1 MSGGLEHKL
10 GNAKMTTRFRKQP
23 ISIFLP
29 ALAGGGAE
37 RAMLHLAEGLA
48 EQGYPTDLVLAQ
60 AEGDYLASV
69 PASIRIIDLQARS
82 PVIVSKTLAL
92 RRYLQQEQPAVLLSA
107 LDIFSS
113 AIWAQRLSGVS
124 TRIIFCVQTYLSRQ
138 FRNHQPY
145 TMGQVRPHLVRWFYP
160 WADAIVAA
168 SQGVAEDVSRLTHLP
183 IEQIQ
188 VIHNP
193 VVTPQVLQKMQE
205 PIDHPWFDASEPPV
219 ILGVGRLVSQK
230 DFPTLI
236 QAFAKVR
243 QHCPARLMI
252 LGEGEDRSKL
262 EAQICQLGLEQD
274 VALPGFVDNPY
285 AYMAQA
291 NIFALSSIFE
301 GFGNVVAEAMAAGT
315 SIVSTDCESGP
326 AEILE
331 NGKYGKLVPVEDANA
346 LATGILEVLY
356 QPIDP
361 EVLKQRAQAFS
372 IEQVTQQ
379 YINVIQKAIRQDQL
393 QAS

>member
-1 MSGGLEHKL
+1 M
-10 GNAKMTTRFRKQP
+10 NNTFRKP
-23 ISIFLP
+23 SISIFLP

-48 EQGYPTDLVLAQ
+48 ERGYPTDLVLAQ
-60 AEGDYLASV
+60 AEGDYLSSV
-69 PASIRIIDLQARS
+69 PAPVRIVDLQARS

-92 RRYLQQEQPAVLLSA
+92 KRYLQQERPSVLLSA

-113 AIWAQRLSGVS
+113 AIWAQRLAGVS
-124 TRIIFCVQTYLSRQ
+124 TRIIFCVQTHLSRQ

-145 TMGQVRPHLVRWFYP
+145 TVGQVRPHLVRWFYP

-168 SQGVAEDVSRLTHLP
+168 SHGVASDLSQLADMP
-183 IEQIQ
+183 IDRIQ

-205 PIDHPWFDASEPPV
+205 PVDHPWLAATEPPV

-236 QAFAKVR
+236 RAFARVR
-243 QHCPARLMI
+243 SHCPARLMI

-262 EAQICQLGLEQD
+262 EAQIYQLGLEQE
-274 VALPGFVDNPY
+274 VALPGFVENPY
-285 AYMAQA
+285 AYMARA
-291 NIFALSSIFE
+291 KVFALSSIFE

-315 SIVSTDCESGP
+315 PIVSTDCESGP

-331 NGKYGKLVPVEDANA
+331 DGRYGRLVPVEDANA
-346 LATGILEVLY
+346 LATGILEALC
-356 QPIDP
+356 QPIDS
-361 EVLKQRAQAFS
+361 ELLKQRAQAFS
-372 IEQVTQQ
+372 IEQVTDQ
-379 YINVIQKAIRQDQL
+379 YVDVIQNAIRRDHM